1 MTPSGKARVPPHDP
15 TRAASLLP
23 GVPCPGAALALSFGV
38 LLAACPAPRGPS
50 APSIAAQT
58 LEIGR
63 AGAVLSG
70 VAGNAAMVFAAL
82 ATAQPARTTI
92 AAFPPGATSAAP
104 AWRTELD
111 GAGGPL
117 ASSGGTL
124 VAALGGTG
132 AAAGLALRGEPG
144 AAVVALDAATGAVTW
159 KLAIDATEWSVIA
172 ALAAAPDGVL
182 VGGSFAGTLRIGAR
196 VVSSAGKA
204 DGFIARLTAAG
215 GVAWLVR
222 LGGPGADAVQ
232 GVAAAGDRIAIAGTF
247 AAGADLL
254 GQPLPPF
261 DDRSPNADGFVAE
274 LDATGAR
281 RWAQTFGGKAD
292 DAVAGV
298 AIDAHGRIAVA
309 ASARETVHVGGDDLV
324 ASGPADGL
332 VAWWAPGGAAGPAT
346 LLGGVDFDGLRAI
359 TAAGDHMLVAGFYSG
374 ALRLGARALTAG
386 GGDDAFVAE
395 LDASGSVV
403 QAWPVG
409 GDGREEITALAAV
422 PGGFIAGIA
431 HTAAAT
437 FGDAALPAPADPLS
451 GAAVV
456 VRPVR

>member
-1 MTPSGKARVPPHDP
+1 VPPHDQKP
-15 TRAASLLP
+15 AASSPP
-23 GVPCPGAALALSFGV
+23 GVSCPGAALALALALGV

-50 APSIAAQT
+50 VAPIAAQT

-63 AGAVLSG
+63 ARVVLSG
-70 VAGNAAMVFAAL
+70 VAGNGMMAFAAL
-82 ATAQPARTTI
+82 VTAQPARTTEI
-92 AAFPPGATSAAP
+92 AAFPPGATPSAP
-104 AWRTELD
+104 AWHTELD
-111 GAGGPL
+111 GGGGPL
-117 ASSGGTL
+117 VVSGGMV

-144 AAVVALDAATGAVTW
+144 AAVVALDAATGAVGW

-172 ALAAAPDGVL
+172 ALAAAGGGVL
-182 VGGSFAGTLRIGAR
+182 VGGSFAGTLRIGTR

-204 DGFIARLTAAG
+204 DGFVARLTAAG

-222 LGGPGADAVQ
+222 IGGPGADAVQ

-261 DDRSPNADGFVAE
+261 DDRAPYADGFVAE
-274 LDATGAR
+274 LDASGAR

-298 AIDAHGRIAVA
+298 AIDARGRIAVA
-309 ASARETVHVGGDDLV
+309 ATARETVHVGGADLV

-359 TAAGDHMLVAGFYSG
+359 TASGDHVLVAGFYSG
-374 ALRLGARALTAG
+374 ALRLGARTLTAG

-403 QAWPVG
+403 QAWPAG

-437 FGDAALPAPADPLS
+437 FGDAALPAPVDPLS

-456 VRPVR
+456 VRAVR